1 MLYQRY
7 DLYFLRFLKYRFSFA
22 FLSFVIGLSVKI
34 ISDRIWAVMVLF
46 IGINKESLA
55 TGKNSD
61 SYSGTS
67 FRIYYN
73 CVGNLSENS
82 LICR

>member
-1 MLYQRY
+1 MLYQLE
-7 DLYFLRFLKYRFSFA
+7 DLYFFSFLKYRFPFV

-34 ISDRIWAVMVLF
+34 SSVRIWAVMVLF

-55 TGKNSD
+55 TGKNAG
-61 SYSGTS
+61 SYLGTS
-67 FRIYYN
+67 FRIYFN
-73 CVGNLSENS
+73 CVRNLSENS